1 MEGETKDVVAEYLS
15 TASFIVEPNVWID
28 LTDIRREGIG
38 GVRFKKLWYSGLNST
53 IGFTPYANGPLE
65 VLLSVDA
72 ESPKT
77 VGSFGVTLYDQNGTK
92 LVNTNIEY
100 LERVLKLNPG
110 ENQIKVTI
118 KELHL
123 TPGIYTIGLWAADAS
138 GDIYEH
144 LPEAVKVEVVNQ
156 GSEWFGTK
164 GDGLVTCNFDISHVV
179 D

>member
-1 MEGETKDVVAEYLS
+1 MSGLICQTS
-15 TASFIVEPNVWID
+15 GGRGS
-28 LTDIRREGIG
+28 
-38 GVRFKKLWYSGLNST
+38 GVRFKLWYSGKFNHRVHTL
-53 IGFTPYANGPLE
+53 FNGPLE
-65 VLLSVDA
+65 FLLIIDA

-100 LERVLKLNPG
+100 LERVLKLNQG

-118 KELHL
+118 EELHL

-144 LPEAVKVEVVNQ
+144 IPEAIKVEVVNQ

-164 GDGLVTCNFDISHVV
+164 GDGLVTCYFDISQIVS
-179 D
+179 